1 MVPAR
6 QDLHSAQP
14 VFEYSPSSQGMH
26 SPEKAPA
33 NVPGA
38 HFVQLVAP
46 AEEWLPLGQGEQMN
60 ESDPG
65 LDTKVPAGHKT
76 PVGVAVGCSVGI
88 SVGIGVG
95 ISVGRAVVGR
105 AVVGISVGT
114 AVGGKVGL
122 LVVGCALGT

>member
-1 MVPAR
+1 
-6 QDLHSAQP
+6 
-14 VFEYSPSSQGMH
+14 MH

-76 PVGVAVGCSVGI
+76 PVGVAVGVYVGVAVGVYVGVIVGVSVGYC
-88 SVGIGVG
+88 VGE
-95 ISVGRAVVGR
+95 
-105 AVVGISVGT
+105 
-114 AVGGKVGL
+114 
-122 LVVGCALGT
+122 

>member
-1 MVPAR
+1 
-6 QDLHSAQP
+6 
-14 VFEYSPSSQGMH
+14 MH

-33 NVPGA
+33 YVPGA
-38 HFVQLVAP
+38 HFVQVVAP